1 MSTTELGWQLDE
13 AGARGYEENLVR
25 IFMDPWA
32 RDLLERIGVPAGAS
46 LLDVGTGTGIVTRR
60 AAELVGSSGRIVGI
74 DVNPAMLGV
83 AAELTAELTP
93 AIELQQAPAEE
104 LPFEDATFDVVVSQQ
119 VLPFCDHVAA
129 LAEFHRV
136 SRPGA
141 RLGIATCG
149 SLPHQPGYRVLVD
162 LLEHHLGVNAARTIA
177 SPYAFGDVRDVR
189 GAVEAAGF
197 TEIVTNI
204 AVTSVRFPSAAAF
217 VQAELSSSPLADT
230 LASLDADVL
239 EGLVADLGGALAA
252 HTDDDGIIFP
262 FETLTVTAIRPA

>member
-1 MSTTELGWQLDE
+1 MSATELGWQLDE
-13 AGARGYEENLVR
+13 AGARGYEDNLVR

-32 RDLLERIGVPAGAS
+32 RDLLERVGVGAGAS
-46 LLDVGTGTGIVTRR
+46 LLDIGTGTGIVARLAT
-60 AAELVGSSGRIVGI
+60 ALIGPSGRIVGV
-74 DVNPAMLGV
+74 DVNPAMLAV
-83 AAELTAELTP
+83 AGELSADLTP
-93 AIELQQAPAEE
+93 AIDLRQASAEE
-104 LPFEDATFDVVVSQQ
+104 LPFDDGTFSIVVAQQ

-136 SRPGA
+136 STPGA

-162 LLEHHLGVNAARTIA
+162 RLEHHLGVEAARTIA
-177 SPYAFGDVRDVR
+177 SPYSFGDVREVR

-197 TEIVTNI
+197 TDIVTNI

-239 EGLVADLGGALAA
+239 EGLVADLGGALAS
-252 HTDDDGIIFP
+252 HTDDDGIVFP
-262 FETLTVTAIRPA
+262 FETLTVTATRPA